1 MPSLFDFSQAL
12 SRLNRE
18 GRFAETLKYF
28 EQNKGEFT
36 PEQIASNK
44 FIVSDMILALIETND
59 YDAIFKFIELYKVV
73 LDPKSFSYLL
83 KRFKDKP
90 SVNWT
95 LVNRFCDLIDPEQ
108 LNTECTI
115 IEVERNG
122 ARRPMELASP
132 REQWYASKTK
142 ALFETRNYQQ
152 CFELSKKALESFD
165 RFHHSNE
172 VWFARRIALSKRH
185 LGNLDEALNELLQV
199 SKRKREWFI
208 QKEIAEIYKEKGEIE
223 EAFKYAIVAVN
234 NSGNIEYKV
243 DLLTLIGDLLNSRG
257 EQELAFKHYSLSR
270 LLRLEQ
276 GWRVPESLTLA
287 LSQFSFTQINMTD
300 LPKLKSELKSYWL
313 SLGNAQLE
321 NRPPRRPR
329 AEKIRGRIHRIL
341 NNNERGADG
350 FLRYGDS
357 ESVYFSVRQIE
368 IASRL
373 KVGLEVEFELSLQ
386 RNDGRQRAIN
396 LTIIQ

>member
-1 MPSLFDFSQAL
+1 MCTLFDFSQAL

-18 GRFAETLKYF
+18 KKFAETLRYF
-28 EQNKGEFT
+28 RENKSKFT

-44 FIVSDMILALIETND
+44 FIVSDMILALIETNH

-83 KRFKDKP
+83 KRLKDKP

-132 REQWYASKTK
+132 REEWYALKTK

-152 CFELSKKALESFD
+152 CFDLSKRALESFEK
-165 RFHHSNE
+165 FHHSNE
-172 VWFARRIALSKRH
+172 VWFARRIALSKRY

-208 QKEIAEIYKEKGEIE
+208 QKEVAEIYKEKGEIE

-243 DLLTLIGDLLNSRG
+243 DLLVLIGDLLNSRG
-257 EQELAFKHYSLSR
+257 EKELAFKHYSLSK

-276 GWRVPESLTLA
+276 GWRVPNSLTVALNQLA
-287 LSQFSFTQINMTD
+287 FAQINMTD
-300 LPKLKSELKSYWL
+300 LPKLKSELKNYWN
-313 SLGNAQLE
+313 SLK
-321 NRPPRRPR
+321 PPKPINKKLRGIIN
-329 AEKIRGRIHRIL
+329 KILH
-341 NNNERGADG
+341 NNERGADG
-350 FLRYGDS
+350 FLRYGHS
-357 ESVYFSVRQIE
+357 ESVYFSVKQIE

-373 KVGLEVEFELSLQ
+373 RVGLEIEFELVSPG
-386 RNDGRQRAIN
+386 NDGRQRAIN
-396 LTIIQ
+396 LTIIE

>member
-1 MPSLFDFSQAL
+1 MGTLFDFSQAL

-18 GRFAETLKYF
+18 GRFAETLRYF
-28 EQNKGEFT
+28 RQNKGEFT
-36 PEQIASNK
+36 PGQIGSNSY
-44 FIVSDMILALIETND
+44 IVHNMILALIETNH
-59 YDAIFKFIELYKVV
+59 YDAIFKFVEIYQATLE
-73 LDPKSFSYLL
+73 PRTFSILL
-83 KRFKDKP
+83 KKIRDRP

-95 LVNRFCDLIDPEQ
+95 FINRFCDLITPEQ
-108 LNTECTI
+108 LDTECTI
-115 IEVERNG
+115 IEVEKNG
-122 ARRPMELASP
+122 VRRPMELASP
-132 REQWYASKTK
+132 REEWYALKTK

-152 CFELSKKALESFD
+152 CLELSKKALESFEK
-165 RFHHSNE
+165 FHHSNE

-287 LSQFSFTQINMTD
+287 LSQFSFTQINITD

-373 KVGLEVEFELSLQ
+373 RVGLEVEFELALQ
-386 RNDGRQRAIN
+386 RNDRRQRAIN
-396 LTIIQ
+396 LRIIE

>member
-1 MPSLFDFSQAL
+1 MGTLFDFSQAL

-18 GRFAETLKYF
+18 GRFAETLRYF
-28 EQNKGEFT
+28 RQNKGEFT
-36 PEQIASNK
+36 PEQIGLNR
-44 FIVSDMILALIETND
+44 FIVYNMILALIETNH
-59 YDAIFKFIELYKVV
+59 YDAIFRFVEIYQVV
-73 LDPKSFSYLL
+73 LEPRTFSILL
-83 KRFKDKP
+83 KKIRDRP

-95 LVNRFCDLIDPEQ
+95 FINRFCDLITPEQ
-108 LNTECTI
+108 LDTECTI
-115 IEVERNG
+115 IEVEKNG
-122 ARRPMELASP
+122 VRRPMELASP
-132 REQWYASKTK
+132 REEWYALKTK

-152 CFELSKKALESFD
+152 CLELSKKALESFEK
-165 RFHHSNE
+165 FHHSNE

-234 NSGNIEYKV
+234 NSGNIEYKM

-357 ESVYFSVRQIE
+357 ESVYFSVKQIE

-373 KVGLEVEFELSLQ
+373 RVGLEVEFELSLQ

-396 LTIIQ
+396 LRIIE